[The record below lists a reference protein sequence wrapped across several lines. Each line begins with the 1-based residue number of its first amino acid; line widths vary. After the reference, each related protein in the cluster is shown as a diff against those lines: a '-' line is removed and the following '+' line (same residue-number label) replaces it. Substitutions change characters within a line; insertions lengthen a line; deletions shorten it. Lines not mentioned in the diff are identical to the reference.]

1 MKSIIVGLLFLGC
14 AMPLF
19 AQDAKLIEAAKKE
32 GGKAVLYG
40 SLEQSVVDEV
50 IAGFRKKTGLH
61 AEYWRASAMSV
72 MNRSMSEY
80 RAGKPLYDVVL
91 NNSDP
96 LLIMAN
102 EGMIAKYD
110 SPTAAKYPK
119 DQIDPQLGPISRYG
133 IVGILYHK
141 GLVKSEDAPKSIE
154 DLVNPKYKGMLVMA
168 DPTLHVTTIQWL
180 ASLHRIMAKEKV
192 EKFIRDLAA
201 MKPILVE
208 SMLPVSERVATGEI
222 PIGLTFVKYAY
233 TAAKGGAPL
242 DYVRLDKMLG
252 DSHFAVLSNKAP
264 RPSAGK
270 AFIDYYLDDENMKTL
285 AQSGRI
291 RQSQGHLSA
300 AAGSGQD
307 TIRADGSARGQGFR
321 TEEKGI
327 RGNLS
332 TLADCGG
339 RLHRASIRSMV

>member
-1 MKSIIVGLLFLGC
+1 MRRLMVLAIIVFVFL
-14 AMPLF
+14 AHTAL

-32 GGKAVLYG
+32 GGKVVLYG
-40 SLEQSVVDEV
+40 SLETPVVDAV
-50 IAGFRKKTGLH
+50 MAAFRKKTGLN

-80 RAGKPLYDVVL
+80 RAGNPLYDIVL

-102 EGMIAKYD
+102 QGMIAKYD
-110 SPTAAKYPK
+110 SPTASKYPK
-119 DQIDPQLGPISRYG
+119 DQIDARLGPISRYG
-133 IVGILYHK
+133 IVGVLYHK
-141 GLVKSEDAPKSIE
+141 GLVKPEDAPKSIE

-180 ASLHRIMAKEKV
+180 ASLHRIMAKDKT

-201 MKPILVE
+201 MKPTLVE

-242 DYVRLDKMLG
+242 DYVRIDRMLG
-252 DSHFAVLSNKAP
+252 DSHFAVLSSKAP
-264 RPSAGK
+264 RPNAGK
-270 AFIDYYLDDENMKTL
+270 AFIDFYLDDESMKIL
-285 AQSGRI
+285 AQSGEFANRKGI
-291 RQSQGHLSA
+291 YPPLPGAEKIQYTQMEVLDA
-300 AAGSGQD
+300 KA
-307 TIRADGSARGQGFR
+307 F
-321 TEEKGI
+321 EEKKKEFGKI
-327 RGNLS
+327 FLR
-332 TLADCGG
+332 
-339 RLHRASIRSMV
+339 

>member
-1 MKSIIVGLLFLGC
+1 MRRLMVLAIIVFVFL
-14 AMPLF
+14 AHTAL
-19 AQDAKLIEAAKKE
+19 AQEAKVIEAAKKE
-32 GGKAVLYG
+32 GGKVVLYG
-40 SLEQSVVDEV
+40 SLETPVVDAV
-50 IAGFRKKTGLH
+50 MAAFRKKTGLN

-80 RAGKPLYDVVL
+80 RAGNPLYDIVL

-119 DQIDPQLGPISRYG
+119 DQIDARLGPISRYG
-133 IVGILYHK
+133 IVGVLYHK
-141 GLVKSEDAPKSIE
+141 GLVKAEDAPKSIE

-180 ASLHRIMAKEKV
+180 ASLHRIMPKDKT

-201 MKPILVE
+201 MKPTLVE

-242 DYVRLDKMLG
+242 DYVRIEKMLG
-252 DSHFAVLSNKAP
+252 DAHFAVLSSKAP

-270 AFIDYYLDDENMKTL
+270 AFIDFYLDDESMRIL
-285 AQSGRI
+285 AQSGEFANRKGI
-291 RQSQGHLSA
+291 YPPLPGAEKIQYTQMEVLEA
-300 AAGSGQD
+300 KA
-307 TIRADGSARGQGFR
+307 F
-321 TEEKGI
+321 EEKKKEFGKI
-327 RGNLS
+327 FLR
-332 TLADCGG
+332 
-339 RLHRASIRSMV
+339 

>member
-1 MKSIIVGLLFLGC
+1 MNLVMLLILSSLVFVGAG
-14 AMPLF
+14 M
-19 AQDAKLIEAAKKE
+19 AQDAKLVEAAKKE
-32 GGKAVLYG
+32 GGKVVLYG
-40 SLEQSVVDEV
+40 SLETPVVDAV
-50 IAGFRKKTGLH
+50 ITAFRKKTGLN

-80 RAGKPLYDVVL
+80 RAGSPLYDVVL

-110 SPTAAKYPK
+110 SPTATKYPK
-119 DQIDPQLGPISRYG
+119 DQIDPRLGPISRYG

-141 GLVKSEDAPKSIE
+141 GLVKPDDAPRSIE

-180 ASLHRIMAKEKV
+180 SSLHKIMPKERT

-201 MKPILVE
+201 MKPTLVE

-233 TAAKGGAPL
+233 TAAKSGAPL
-242 DYVRLDKMLG
+242 DYVRIDRMLG
-252 DSHFAVLSNKAP
+252 DSHFAVLSSKAP
-264 RPSAGK
+264 RPSVGK
-270 AFIDYYLDDENMKTL
+270 AFIDFYLEDESMKIL
-285 AQSGRI
+285 AQSGEFANRKGI
-291 RQSQGHLSA
+291 YPPLPGAEKIQYVQMEVLEA
-300 AAGSGQD
+300 KA
-307 TIRADGSARGQGFR
+307 F
-321 TEEKGI
+321 EEKK
-327 RGNLS
+327 REF
-332 TLADCGG
+332 G
-339 RLHRASIRSMV
+339 RIFLR